1 MPCNTNTRERTINKS
16 RRKKCPQRL
25 ASNNHIL
32 SHMCPTEVP
41 NLYDT
46 KHDRLQNNNS
56 WKMQKVEYDGLM
68 GLGNAKT

>member
-1 MPCNTNTRERTINKS
+1 
-16 RRKKCPQRL
+16 
-25 ASNNHIL
+25 
-32 SHMCPTEVP
+32 MCPTEVP